1 LQNLIYYDNVSIYLL
16 LKVHNMAENQSEKAQ
31 EKAITK
37 EANAI
42 VSTLKEDGKITGPLT
57 PEIEARARKLAEGLK
72 D

>member
-1 LQNLIYYDNVSIYLL
+1 
-16 LKVHNMAENQSEKAQ
+16 MAENQSEKAQ